1 MRSIVLF
8 VFFASILGVSC
19 THQGNK
25 EKISL
30 SDSLMVVKPEYAN
43 RFSYAK
49 TSNGYALSIFNPWQG
64 ANEVEYTYTLDSTI
78 TEHNLEKNPIIP
90 FPVSRVV
97 CLSTTHIAYI
107 DLLNRTDAI
116 VGVSGVN
123 LATNTD
129 VQTRYEKGLLHE
141 VGYEQAMNYEVLVSI
156 RPDVV
161 FAYGVGAE
169 MTGYIQK
176 FTDLGIPVVF
186 VADYLEDTPLG
197 KTEWVKFFSLFFDSV
212 TIADSLF
219 QSIENNYN
227 EVKSKVSNSQIR
239 PTIFLNLPWKDI
251 WYVPGNDGYMVKLI
265 SDAGGQYAIP
275 HLKGANTVPL
285 NLESAMEYGLKA
297 DYWLNTG
304 TANALD
310 EIVSNFPMSKQFPAL
325 INGKVYNNNRL
336 TNDRGG
342 NDFWESGVVEP
353 HVILSDLAKIFH
365 PNSIEHEFI
374 YYQKLN

>member
-8 VFFASILGVSC
+8 VFFASIFGISC

-30 SDSLMVVKPEYAN
+30 SDSLMIAKPEYAK

-49 TSNGYALSIFNPWQG
+49 TPNGYTLSVFNPWQG
-64 ANEVEYTYTLDSTI
+64 ASEVEYTYALDSTT
-78 TEHNLEKNPIIP
+78 TEHNLENNPIIP
-90 FPVSRVV
+90 FPVNRVV

-107 DLLNRTDAI
+107 DLLNQTDAI

-123 LATNTD
+123 LATNTN
-129 VQTRYEKGLLHE
+129 VQTRYKKGLLHD

-197 KTEWVKFFSLFFDSV
+197 KTEWIKFFSLFFDCV

-219 QSIENNYN
+219 QGIESNYN
-227 EVKSKVSNSQIR
+227 EVKSRVADSQIR
-239 PTIFLNLPWKDI
+239 PTVFLNLPWKDI

-265 SDAGGQYAIP
+265 NDAGGQYALS
-275 HLKGANTVPL
+275 HLEGANTVPL
-285 NLESAMEYGLKA
+285 NLEAAMEYGLKA
-297 DYWLNTG
+297 NYWLNTG
-304 TANALD
+304 TANTLD
-310 EIVSNFPMSKQFPAL
+310 EIASNFPMSKQFPAL
-325 INGKVYNNNRL
+325 INGRVYNNNRL
-336 TNDRGG
+336 TNAKGG
-342 NDFWESGVVEP
+342 NDFWESGVVNP
-353 HVILSDLAKIFH
+353 HVILSDLVKIFH
-365 PNSIEHEFI
+365 PNSIEHEFT